1 MAEMTNDAFV
11 KTEEYNNRQSG
22 GFNFDLY
29 KRDAKLAGG
38 MNANGQVMP
47 AAMKTGYV
55 VFVYIFYIS
64 KKVYF
69 K

>member
-1 MAEMTNDAFV
+1 MAEMANQTFALPD
-11 KTEEYNNRQSG
+11 YNSRQSG

-29 KRDAKLAGG
+29 KRDAKLSAA

-55 VFVYIFYIS
+55 IF
-64 KKVYF
+64 
-69 K
+69 